1 MIMVWIT
8 LIFLHRGYSLVPVK
22 TVQLGE
28 PVTLTCALPKGLQS
42 GEVHWYKQ
50 NHGDTLKLIMTS
62 FKSTPPEYG
71 PAFSNSRFK
80 VDKDNNF
87 SNVTILK
94 TVQEDEGIYHC
105 GLTEWIRTNWSG
117 TYLFVK
123 GNTQRTSSYTVV
135 QRPIISDPLR
145 LGDFVT
151 LECSVLSE
159 SDNKICSGELNVLWF
174 KAGSHTSHPNIIYT
188 DINKQNKCEK
198 RSDTQKRCIYHFSKN
213 VSSSDAGTYYCAV
226 ATCGE
231 ILFGNGTKL
240 DSHGDY
246 TWSQSARTVIFLLC
260 ALLAICLIVIAV
272 LICTSKKNSGD
283 NCEVAVLQETF
294 SDQRRQ
300 QNKDTW
306 MFSAAVFTLM
316 KAERGALKDG
326 KMSKR
331 ERLYMACKAL
341 GLD

>member
-71 PAFSNSRFK
+71 PAFSRSRFEEHN
-80 VDKDNNF
+80 DNNF

-123 GNTQRTSSYTVV
+123 GNNQKASVVV
-135 QRPIISDPLR
+135 QQLTGSNPIHP
-145 LGDFVT
+145 GDTVT
-151 LECSVLSE
+151 FQCSVSH
-159 SDNKICSGELNVLWF
+159 SVNKTCPGGLRVLWF
-174 KAGSHTSHPNIIYT
+174 RDRSHESHPVIYADVNT
-188 DINKQNKCEK
+188 HDECEK
-198 RSDTQKRCIYHFSKN
+198 RSDTQKRCIYRFSKN

-240 DSHGDY
+240 GIHGDY
-246 TWSQSARTVIFLLC
+246 TWSKSASTVVFLLC

-272 LICTSKKNSGD
+272 LICTSKKNSMD
-283 NCEVAVLQETF
+283 NCEE
-294 SDQRRQ
+294 
-300 QNKDTW
+300 
-306 MFSAAVFTLM
+306 
-316 KAERGALKDG
+316 
-326 KMSKR
+326 
-331 ERLYMACKAL
+331 
-341 GLD
+341 

>member
-1 MIMVWIT
+1 MIVLWMT
-8 LIFLHRGYSLVPVK
+8 LFVLRQGYSLVPVK

-28 PVTLTCALPKGLQS
+28 PVTLTCALPEGLQS

-71 PAFSNSRFK
+71 PAFSKSRFK

-123 GNTQRTSSYTVV
+123 GNNQKTSVVV
-135 QRPIISDPLR
+135 QQLIGSNPLR
-145 LGDFVT
+145 PGDTMT
-151 LECSVLSE
+151 LQCSFSDSVNKMCSE
-159 SDNKICSGELNVLWF
+159 GLRVLWF
-174 KAGSHTSHPNIIYT
+174 RESQKSHPVIYGNVNT
-188 DINKQNKCEK
+188 RDECEK
-198 RSDTQKRCIYHFSKN
+198 RSDTQERCVYRFSKN

-231 ILFGNGTKL
+231 ILFGNGTTLKL
-240 DSHGDY
+240 AKKLELLQMALIVFLAISVIGN
-246 TWSQSARTVIFLLC
+246 IFL
-260 ALLAICLIVIAV
+260 ICKRR
-272 LICTSKKNSGD
+272 ICTQTEADEELNYAAL
-283 NCEVAVLQETF
+283 NF
-294 SDQRRQ
+294 S
-300 QNKDTW
+300 
-306 MFSAAVFTLM
+306 
-316 KAERGALKDG
+316 ERKTRGRK
-326 KMSKR
+326 KR
-331 ERLYMACKAL
+331 EPAEESVYSHVK
-341 GLD
+341 

>member
-8 LIFLHRGYSLVPVK
+8 LIFLHRGYSLVSVK
-22 TVQLGE
+22 TVHIGE

-50 NHGDTLKLIMTS
+50 NHGDTLKLIMTL

-71 PAFSNSRFK
+71 PAFSKSRFNI
-80 VDKDNNF
+80 DKDNNF

-123 GNTQRTSSYTVV
+123 GNNQKTSVVV
-135 QRPIISDPLR
+135 QQLIGSNPFHP
-145 LGDFVT
+145 GDTVT
-151 LECSVLSE
+151 LECSV
-159 SDNKICSGELNVLWF
+159 SDSVNKMCPGGLRVLWF
-174 KAGSHTSHPNIIYT
+174 RDRSHESHPVIYANVNT
-188 DINKQNKCEK
+188 HNECEK
-198 RSDTQKRCIYHFSKN
+198 RSDTQKACVYHFTKN

-240 DSHGDY
+240 DIQGDY

-283 NCEVAVLQETF
+283 NCEE
-294 SDQRRQ
+294 
-300 QNKDTW
+300 
-306 MFSAAVFTLM
+306 
-316 KAERGALKDG
+316 
-326 KMSKR
+326 
-331 ERLYMACKAL
+331 
-341 GLD
+341 

>member
-1 MIMVWIT
+1 MYIM
-8 LIFLHRGYSLVPVK
+8 LFKIFFYFTSDSLVPVK

-50 NHGDTLKLIMTS
+50 NHGDTLKLIMTL

-105 GLTEWIRTNWSG
+105 GLTEWIRTNWS
-117 TYLFVK
+117 

-198 RSDTQKRCIYHFSKN
+198 RSDTQKRCIYYFSKN
-213 VSSSDAGTYYCAV
+213 ISSSDAGTYYCAV

-240 DSHGDY
+240 DSHG
-246 TWSQSARTVIFLLC
+246 TCTTLSFNLKTRIFKFKICNFQLNLVFNLNSLL
-260 ALLAICLIVIAV
+260 
-272 LICTSKKNSGD
+272 S
-283 NCEVAVLQETF
+283 ETF

-300 QNKDTW
+300 QVK
-306 MFSAAVFTLM
+306 
-316 KAERGALKDG
+316 
-326 KMSKR
+326 
-331 ERLYMACKAL
+331 Y
-341 GLD
+341 

>member
-1 MIMVWIT
+1 MIVLWMT
-8 LIFLHRGYSLVPVK
+8 LFALRQGYSLVSVK

-71 PAFSNSRFK
+71 PAFSQSRFK

-123 GNTQRTSSYTVV
+123 GNNQKTSVVV
-135 QRPIISDPLR
+135 QQLIGSNPFHP
-145 LGDFVT
+145 GDKVT
-151 LECSVLSE
+151 LQCSV
-159 SDNKICSGELNVLWF
+159 SDSVSKTCPGGLRVLWF
-174 KAGSHTSHPNIIYT
+174 RDRSHESHPVIYANVNT
-188 DINKQNKCEK
+188 HNECEK
-198 RSDTQKRCIYHFSKN
+198 RSDTQKTCVYHFTKN

-231 ILFGNGTKL
+231 ILFGNGTTLELKQAKKMEFL
-240 DSHGDY
+240 QIALIVCLAISVIGN
-246 TWSQSARTVIFLLC
+246 IFLVC
-260 ALLAICLIVIAV
+260 KRR
-272 LICTSKKNSGD
+272 ICTQ
-283 NCEVAVLQETF
+283 V
-294 SDQRRQ
+294 
-300 QNKDTW
+300 
-306 MFSAAVFTLM
+306 
-316 KAERGALKDG
+316 KAESAITEAQNDALRKPTEADEELNYAALNFSERKTRGRK
-326 KMSKR
+326 KR
-331 ERLYMACKAL
+331 EPAEESVYSQVK
-341 GLD
+341 

>member
-1 MIMVWIT
+1 MIVLWMT
-8 LIFLHRGYSLVPVK
+8 LFVLGQGYSLVSVK

-28 PVTLTCALPKGLQS
+28 PVTLTCALPEGLQS

-71 PAFSNSRFK
+71 PAFSKSRFK

-123 GNTQRTSSYTVV
+123 GNNQKTSVVV
-135 QRPIISDPLR
+135 QQLIGSNPLHP
-145 LGDFVT
+145 GET
-151 LECSVLSE
+151 LTLQCSFFDSV
-159 SDNKICSGELNVLWF
+159 NKTCPGGLRVLWVRESQ
-174 KAGSHTSHPNIIYT
+174 KSHPVIYGNINT
-188 DINKQNKCEK
+188 HNECEK
-198 RSDTQKRCIYHFSKN
+198 RSDTQERCVYRFSKN

-231 ILFGNGTKL
+231 ILFGNGTTLKL
-240 DSHGDY
+240 EQAKKLELLQMALIVFLAISVIGN
-246 TWSQSARTVIFLLC
+246 IFL
-260 ALLAICLIVIAV
+260 ICKRR
-272 LICTSKKNSGD
+272 ICTPIKESAITEAQND
-283 NCEVAVLQETF
+283 ALHQLTEADEELNYAALNF
-294 SDQRRQ
+294 S
-300 QNKDTW
+300 
-306 MFSAAVFTLM
+306 
-316 KAERGALKDG
+316 ERKTRGRK
-326 KMSKR
+326 KR
-331 ERLYMACKAL
+331 EPAEESVYSQVK
-341 GLD
+341 

>member
-1 MIMVWIT
+1 MITVWIT

-62 FKSTPPEYG
+62 FKSTPAQYG
-71 PAFSNSRFK
+71 PAFSKSRFEEHN
-80 VDKDNNF
+80 DNNF

-123 GNTQRTSSYTVV
+123 GNNQKASVVV
-135 QRPIISDPLR
+135 QQLTGSNPIHP
-145 LGDFVT
+145 GDTVT
-151 LECSVLSE
+151 FQCSVSH
-159 SDNKICSGELNVLWF
+159 SVNKTCPGGLRVLWF
-174 KAGSHTSHPNIIYT
+174 RDRSHESHPVIYANT
-188 DINKQNKCEK
+188 HNECEK
-198 RSDTQKRCIYHFSKN
+198 RSDTQRTCVYHFSKN

-240 DSHGDY
+240 DIHGDY
-246 TWSQSARTVIFLLC
+246 SWSKSASTVIFLLC

-272 LICTSKKNSGD
+272 LICTSKKNSMD
-283 NCEVAVLQETF
+283 NCEE
-294 SDQRRQ
+294 
-300 QNKDTW
+300 
-306 MFSAAVFTLM
+306 
-316 KAERGALKDG
+316 
-326 KMSKR
+326 
-331 ERLYMACKAL
+331 
-341 GLD
+341 

>member
-71 PAFSNSRFK
+71 PAFSRSRFEEHN
-80 VDKDNNF
+80 DNNF

-123 GNTQRTSSYTVV
+123 GNNQKASVVV
-135 QRPIISDPLR
+135 QQLTGSNPIHP
-145 LGDFVT
+145 GDTVT
-151 LECSVLSE
+151 FQCSVSH
-159 SDNKICSGELNVLWF
+159 SVNKTCPGGLRVLWF
-174 KAGSHTSHPNIIYT
+174 RDRSHESHPVIYADVNT
-188 DINKQNKCEK
+188 HDECEK
-198 RSDTQKRCIYHFSKN
+198 RSDTQKRCIYRFSKN

-240 DSHGDY
+240 GIHGDY
-246 TWSQSARTVIFLLC
+246 TWSKSASTVVFLLC

-272 LICTSKKNSGD
+272 LICTSKKNSMD
-283 NCEVAVLQETF
+283 NCEVAVQQENF

-331 ERLYMACKAL
+331 QRLYMACKAL

>member
-1 MIMVWIT
+1 MIVLWMT
-8 LIFLHRGYSLVPVK
+8 LFALRQGYSLVSVK

-71 PAFSNSRFK
+71 PAFSQSRFK

-123 GNTQRTSSYTVV
+123 GNNQKTSVVV
-135 QRPIISDPLR
+135 QQLIGSNPFHP
-145 LGDFVT
+145 GDKVT
-151 LECSVLSE
+151 LQCSV
-159 SDNKICSGELNVLWF
+159 SDSVSKTCPGGLRVLWF
-174 KAGSHTSHPNIIYT
+174 RDRSHESHPVIYANVNT
-188 DINKQNKCEK
+188 HNECEK
-198 RSDTQKRCIYHFSKN
+198 RSDTQKTCVYHFTKN

-231 ILFGNGTKL
+231 ILFGNGTTLELKQAKKMEFL
-240 DSHGDY
+240 QIALIVCLAISVIGN
-246 TWSQSARTVIFLLC
+246 IFLVC
-260 ALLAICLIVIAV
+260 KRR
-272 LICTSKKNSGD
+272 ICTQVKESAITEAQNDALRKPTEADEELNYAAL
-283 NCEVAVLQETF
+283 NF
-294 SDQRRQ
+294 S
-300 QNKDTW
+300 
-306 MFSAAVFTLM
+306 
-316 KAERGALKDG
+316 ERKTRGRK
-326 KMSKR
+326 KR
-331 ERLYMACKAL
+331 EPAEESVYSQVK
-341 GLD
+341 